1 MKGKGGNMLW
11 KIRTTRKVRS
21 KKEIYQ
27 VIKALATKDA
37 FFILQKLLR
46 RFKKVLNRIMI
57 WSKYKR
63 KRMLLDMK

>member
-1 MKGKGGNMLW
+1 MLW

>member
-1 MKGKGGNMLW
+1 MLW

-21 KKEIYQ
+21 KKRNLPSDKI
-27 VIKALATKDA
+27 LTRKDV

-46 RFKKVLNRIMI
+46 RFKKVLNRIII